1 MGIWLEL
8 GIFVVVI
15 AFGLWQLHDVRR
27 AREQTRRAKEE
38 RARDEARQGT
48 GRAGPA
54 DGSG

>member
-27 AREQTRRAKEE
+27 AREQTRREKEKK
-38 RARDEARQGT
+38 RDGARDT
-48 GRAGPA
+48 SGRGGPE

>member
-38 RARDEARQGT
+38 RERDAARQGS
-48 GRAGPA
+48 GRAGPE